1 LSEGG
6 VIIPIGQSDDLKRL
20 VVETLFGERAKV
32 DAKTEPEI

>member
-6 VIIPIGQSDDLKRL
+6 VIIPTRRSDHLERL
-20 VVETLFGERAKV
+20 VVETLFCEQAKV